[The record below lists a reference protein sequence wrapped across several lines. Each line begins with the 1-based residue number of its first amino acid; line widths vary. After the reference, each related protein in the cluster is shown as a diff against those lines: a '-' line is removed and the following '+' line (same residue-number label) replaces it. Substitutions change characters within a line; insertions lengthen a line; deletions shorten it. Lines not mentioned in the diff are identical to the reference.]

1 MNDMPDRIAGE
12 TEWRPQTRWRV
23 RLWELLPLRRTLVVG
38 CIALSSAALTWAIRG
53 AYPASPSDLA
63 QVWIAARAYLAG
75 VDPYS
80 VVGPDR
86 PFQWGFPL
94 LYPFPAVLV
103 FLPFAPLPMRWVDPL
118 WVGFGSGLL
127 AWVLTRQRVANPQ
140 LLVFASFAYC
150 YALILSQW
158 SPLLTAAA
166 LLPWGGVIL
175 ACKPTVGLALFAAYP
190 GWRAMIGAAA
200 AILASL
206 LLYPRW
212 PIAWLGGLSQQQHV
226 TSLILHP
233 GGPLILLAL
242 LRWRRS
248 EARLLM
254 ALACV
259 PLTPSIYEAI
269 PLFLIPETW
278 FEAGLLAALTYLVG
292 ITLPPFSVATF
303 NAYLAASADRL
314 VWFLYL
320 PCVVMLL
327 RRPGTV
333 EQLARTS
340 PSDPSDT
347 NSRAADTTSP
357 QPLLAEPR
365 DI

>member
-1 MNDMPDRIAGE
+1 MPDSIAGE
-12 TEWRPQTRWRV
+12 LEWRPDTRWM
-23 RLWELLPLRRTLVVG
+23 RLWELLTLRRPLVVG
-38 CIALSSAALTWAIRG
+38 CIALSSAALTWTIRG
-53 AYPASPSDLA
+53 AYPASRSDVA

-94 LYPFPAVLV
+94 FYPFTAIVA
-103 FLPFAPLPMRWVDPL
+103 FLPLAPLPMRLVDPL

-127 AWVLTRQRVANPQ
+127 AWVLTRQRLANPQ

-166 LLPWGGVIL
+166 LVPWGGVVL
-175 ACKPTVGLALFAAYP
+175 ACKPTIGLALFAAYP
-190 GWRAMIGAAA
+190 SWRAIIGAAA
-200 AILASL
+200 AIFASL

-212 PIAWLGGLSQQQHV
+212 PIAWLGLLSQQQHV

-242 LRWRRS
+242 LRWRQS
-248 EARLLM
+248 EARLLL

-269 PLFLIPETW
+269 PLFLIPKTW
-278 FEAGLLAALTYLVG
+278 LEAGLLAALTYVVG
-292 ITLPPFSVATF
+292 FTLPPFSDATF
-303 NAYLAASADRL
+303 NAYLTASADRL

-327 RRPGTV
+327 RRPATV
-333 EQLARTS
+333 EQPA
-340 PSDPSDT
+340 
-347 NSRAADTTSP
+347 TTI
-357 QPLLAEPR
+357 AC
-365 DI
+365 

>member
-1 MNDMPDRIAGE
+1 MQKQRTP
-12 TEWRPQTRWRV
+12 RP
-23 RLWELLPLRRTLVVG
+23 
-38 CIALSSAALTWAIRG
+38 IRG
-53 AYPASPSDLA
+53 AI
-63 QVWIAARAYLAG
+63 V
-75 VDPYS
+75 
-80 VVGPDR
+80 
-86 PFQWGFPL
+86 
-94 LYPFPAVLV
+94 
-103 FLPFAPLPMRWVDPL
+103 
-118 WVGFGSGLL
+118 
-127 AWVLTRQRVANPQ
+127 
-140 LLVFASFAYC
+140 
-150 YALILSQW
+150 
-158 SPLLTAAA
+158 
-166 LLPWGGVIL
+166 
-175 ACKPTVGLALFAAYP
+175 
-190 GWRAMIGAAA
+190 
-200 AILASL
+200 ILASL
-206 LLYPRW
+206 LLFPRW

-365 DI
+365 VI

>member
-1 MNDMPDRIAGE
+1 MNGMPDRIAGE
-12 TEWRPQTRWRV
+12 MEWRPETRLMV
-23 RLWELLPLRRTLVVG
+23 RLWELPTLRRTLVVG
-38 CIALSSAALTWAIRG
+38 SIALSSAALTWMIRG
-53 AYPASPSDLA
+53 AYPAGRSDLA
-63 QVWIAARAYLAG
+63 QVWIAARSYLAG

-80 VVGPDR
+80 IVGPDR
-86 PFQWGFPL
+86 PFQWSFPL
-94 LYPFPAVLV
+94 FYPFPAIVVL
-103 FLPFAPLPMRWVDPL
+103 FPLAPLPMRWVDPL

-127 AWVLTRQRVANPQ
+127 AWVLTRQRLANPQ

-190 GWRAMIGAAA
+190 SWRAMIGAAA
-200 AILASL
+200 AILVSL

-212 PIAWLGGLSQQQHV
+212 PVAWLVGLSQQQHV

-248 EARLLM
+248 EARLLL

-278 FEAGLLAALTYLVG
+278 LEAGLLAALTYLVAF
-292 ITLPPFSVATF
+292 TLPPLSDPTF
-303 NAYLAASADRL
+303 NAYLTASADRL
-314 VWFLYL
+314 VWFLFL

-327 RRPGTV
+327 RRPGTLKPIV
-333 EQLARTS
+333 ATNNAARGV
-340 PSDPSDT
+340 DD
-347 NSRAADTTSP
+347 
-357 QPLLAEPR
+357 
-365 DI
+365 

>member
-1 MNDMPDRIAGE
+1 
-12 TEWRPQTRWRV
+12 
-23 RLWELLPLRRTLVVG
+23 
-38 CIALSSAALTWAIRG
+38 
-53 AYPASPSDLA
+53 
-63 QVWIAARAYLAG
+63 
-75 VDPYS
+75 
-80 VVGPDR
+80 
-86 PFQWGFPL
+86 
-94 LYPFPAVLV
+94 
-103 FLPFAPLPMRWVDPL
+103 VDPL

-127 AWVLTRQRVANPQ
+127 AWVLTRQRLANPQ

-175 ACKPTVGLALFAAYP
+175 ACKPTVGVALFAAYP
-190 GWRAMIGAAA
+190 GWRAVVGAAA
-200 AILASL
+200 TILASL

-212 PIAWLGGLSQQQHV
+212 PVAWLGGLSQQQHV

-248 EARLLM
+248 EARLM
-254 ALACV
+254 IALACV
-259 PLTPSIYEAI
+259 PQTPSLYEAI

-278 FEAGLLAALTYLVG
+278 LEAGLLAALTYLVG
-292 ITLPPFSVATF
+292 MTLTPITTATF
-303 NAYLAASADRL
+303 NANLAASADRI

-327 RRPGTV
+327 RRPRTV
-333 EQLARTS
+333 EQLAPPS
-340 PSDPSDT
+340 PSV
-347 NSRAADTTSP
+347 P
-357 QPLLAEPR
+357 QAEGNAGINP
-365 DI
+365 